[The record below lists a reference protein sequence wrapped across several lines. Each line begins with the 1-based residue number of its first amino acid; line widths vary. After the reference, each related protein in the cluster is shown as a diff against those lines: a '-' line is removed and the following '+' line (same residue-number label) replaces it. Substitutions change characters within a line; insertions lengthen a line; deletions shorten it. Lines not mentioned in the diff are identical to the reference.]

1 MKFEK
6 SCGAVVYKKENGNY
20 LCLIEHMFQG
30 HTSIPKGH
38 VENGETE
45 EETALREIK
54 EETNLEVKLDTGFR
68 HTISYSPFEGIMK
81 DVIFFV
87 AEATSDELINQE
99 CEVNSLEWMSF
110 EDAVNAVTF
119 DTDKE
124 TLRLAHEFLTEGK

>member
-20 LCLIEHMFQG
+20 LCLIEHMIQG

-38 VENGETE
+38 IENGETE

-68 HTISYSPFEGIMK
+68 HKISYSPFEGIMK

-110 EDAVNAVTF
+110 EDAINAVTF

-124 TLRLAHEFLTEGK
+124 TLRLAYKYLTEEK